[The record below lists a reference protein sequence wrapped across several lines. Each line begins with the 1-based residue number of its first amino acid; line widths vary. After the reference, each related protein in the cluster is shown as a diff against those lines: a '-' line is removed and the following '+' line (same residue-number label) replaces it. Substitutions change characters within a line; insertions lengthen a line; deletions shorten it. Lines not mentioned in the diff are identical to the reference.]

1 MSRRGIACSR
11 DTTNQG
17 VRGRMSSVRVLS
29 AALRVW
35 PLAMV
40 GSRPP
45 GKCPISSVQVMS
57 GLELSSLTSMTPPTD
72 NNWGRRADALWN
84 VRICRCAGM

>member
-1 MSRRGIACSR
+1 MSRHGIACSR

-17 VRGRMSSVRVLS
+17 VRGRKSSVRVVS

-35 PLAMV
+35 PLATV

-45 GKCPISSVQVMS
+45 GNLPHQFSQFKS
-57 GLELSSLTSMTPPTD
+57 GVVLTNKYDTD
-72 NNWGRRADALWN
+72 HRQLQMARRGPARN
-84 VRICRCAGM
+84 VLP